1 MDSKIAFILDS
12 NPLIRRYLREHSYY
26 YKNLIRNPN
35 FINNITDL
43 MKKEYHLTLSDK
55 LNKIKDDINLVNS
68 FMDIIK

>member
-12 NPLIRRYLREHSYY
+12 NPLIKRYLREHSYY
-26 YKNLIRNPN
+26 YKNLIRNSN

>member
-1 MDSKIAFILDS
+1 MDSKIQFILDS
-12 NPLIRRYLREHSYY
+12 NPLIKRYLREHSYY
-26 YKNLIRNPN
+26 YKNLIRDSN

-43 MKKEYHLTLSDK
+43 MKKEYHLTFSDK